1 MALLRS
7 LLSIALLLVS
17 GCGTSED
24 VEEPL
29 AQPDPLLGEVESR
42 EEIGEL
48 VYAPG
53 RTLPR
58 PGFRHRD
65 GDFAGTFRDAAGNE
79 LALSVGAD
87 GAAQGQLGLADVM
100 QVEGRV
106 DGARLVAQAT
116 RGSESLELRGTWS
129 DENLLLSC
137 GELELV
143 LRRWA
148 QPQSFDLGAP
158 VLDPERRWTLAIYLG
173 GDNDLE
179 ESAIDDLYEMERALP
194 ERGVEVLVLLDRAEG
209 FDERRGDWKDT
220 RILRVRRGEEAS
232 EVLAAPGEL
241 DTNYPQALAGFAVAA
256 FQKFPAQRYGLIV
269 WDHGG
274 GWGGVVVDEDA
285 KAHGRGGMLTPMELR
300 SALRSIQ
307 LSTPLPRLDLLAFD
321 ACLMAQLE
329 NGLLCEDFAQ
339 ILVASE
345 ANVAATGFPYGRC
358 LEALGDAALDPA
370 EIARAWVAAFG
381 QASDAEHEGEA
392 TLSAIDTSA
401 LPRVARVLD
410 EAAAALLPRVAED
423 WAPLLRALF
432 YAECYEPRR
441 KRLYEHAHSSVDL
454 GDLARRFANEL
465 AAPPAELAHLA
476 EAIDAAVL
484 ASHGGASRVSS
495 RGLAIYGPRLAAQQ
509 RERYAQTPLGA
520 GNRFRALLA
529 ELHARALSESAA
541 AAISEVRCVRFD
553 GAPQTLVTPGAADGL
568 AFRVTGRALA
578 QVDLHQYERD
588 EREQGWFLLRQSA
601 VVDPTWPQRYSEATA
616 DEADRVLPRFRDGE
630 NELHAELTGFGWQIS
645 NGEEQRR
652 ATIDERAL
660 SLTQPLSVRGRAL
673 VHPEKAAEQEL
684 EVEIEFSRPLWR
696 AQCVRVARETREDDP
711 VSRLVKLEPG
721 SSVKL
726 LRVVRR
732 DSGALEES
740 WSEPLAWKG
749 GFELVLAVD
758 APGRQHIEVAVTDLA
773 GRETR
778 ATTEIEVGVNAE
790 LAAFADGWKDF
801 DPAVLKGTW
810 PQHVFVGDGRTQKT
824 PLSATFEGAVAEL
837 PGFLSVRSAGTK
849 DGETL
854 ELEQLWKIELRG
866 VPSLRIVTLSPDQ
879 RHQCWYGPA
888 YLGVRDRR
896 LVVGMKVLNVP
907 GTIWEWQRSRL
918 EGLRLP
924 ETPKRDGP
932 R

>member
-1 MALLRS
+1 MLRS
-7 LLSIALLLVS
+7 MLSVALLLVA
-17 GCGTSED
+17 GCGSSED
-24 VEEPL
+24 AEEPF
-29 AQPDPLLGEVESR
+29 ASPHPPTGEPEEQEPL
-42 EEIGEL
+42 GEL

-65 GDFAGTFRDAAGNE
+65 GDFSGTFRDAAGNE
-79 LALSVGAD
+79 LALNVGTD
-87 GAAQGQLGLADVM
+87 GAVQGQLGLADVM
-100 QVEGRV
+100 QVEGRI
-106 DGARLVAQAT
+106 DGARLVARAT
-116 RGSESLELRGTWS
+116 RGSETLELRGTWS
-129 DENLLLSC
+129 DENLLLGC

-148 QPQSFDLGAP
+148 QPQTFDLGTP

-173 GDNDLE
+173 ADNNLE

-194 ERGVEVLVLLDRAEG
+194 ERDVEVVVLLDRAEG
-209 FDERRGDWKDT
+209 FDERRGDWKDA

-256 FQKFPAQRYGLIV
+256 FQKFPAQRHALVV

-274 GWGGVVVDEDA
+274 GWGGVVHDLDA
-285 KAHGRGGMLTPMELR
+285 EVRGRGGMLTPMELR
-300 SALRSIQ
+300 AALRTIQ
-307 LSTPLPRLDLLAFD
+307 LATPLPRLDLLAFD

-345 ANVAATGFPYGRC
+345 ANVASTGFPYGRC
-358 LEALGDAALDPA
+358 LEALGAGALDPA
-370 EIARAWVAAFG
+370 EVARAWVAAFG
-381 QASDAEHEGEA
+381 EASEAEHEGDA
-392 TLSAIDTSA
+392 TLSAIDTAA
-401 LPRVARVLD
+401 LPRVAQALD

-423 WAPLLRALF
+423 WAALLRALF

-454 GDLARRFANEL
+454 GDLAQRFSNEL
-465 AAPPAELAHLA
+465 ASPPAELARLV

-495 RGLAIYGPRLAAQQ
+495 RGLAIYGPRIAAQQ

-520 GNRFRALLA
+520 GNRFRSLLA
-529 ELHARALSESAA
+529 ELHARALGASDA
-541 AAISEVRCVRFD
+541 AAIDELRCVRFD
-553 GAPQTLVTPGAADGL
+553 GAPQTVVVPGAADGL

-578 QVDLHQYERD
+578 QVDVHQYERD

-616 DEADRVLPRFRDGE
+616 DEADRVLPRFREGA

-645 NGEEQRR
+645 NGEQQAR

-673 VHPEKAAEQEL
+673 VHPERAGEPEL
-684 EVEIEFSRPLWR
+684 EVEIEFSRALWR
-696 AQCVRVARETREDDP
+696 AQCVRMARDAREDDP
-711 VSRLVKLEPG
+711 ASRLVKLEPG
-721 SSVKL
+721 SLVRL

-732 DSGALEES
+732 DSGALEDT

-758 APGRQHIEVAVTDLA
+758 APGRQRLEVAVTDLA

-778 ATTEIEVGVNAE
+778 ATTELEVGVNGE
-790 LAAFADGWKDF
+790 LAAFAEGWKDF
-801 DPAVLKGTW
+801 DPAVLQGTW
-810 PQHVFVGDGRTQKT
+810 PQHVFVGEGRTQKT
-824 PLSATFEGAVAEL
+824 PLSATFEGAVEGL

-854 ELEQLWKIELRG
+854 ELEQLWKLELHG
-866 VPSLRIVTLSPDQ
+866 VPSLRIVNLMPDQ
-879 RHQCWYGPA
+879 RHLCWYGPA
-888 YLGVRDRR
+888 YVGVRDRR
-896 LVVGMKVLNVP
+896 VVVGLKVLNVP

-918 EGLRLP
+918 DGLLMP